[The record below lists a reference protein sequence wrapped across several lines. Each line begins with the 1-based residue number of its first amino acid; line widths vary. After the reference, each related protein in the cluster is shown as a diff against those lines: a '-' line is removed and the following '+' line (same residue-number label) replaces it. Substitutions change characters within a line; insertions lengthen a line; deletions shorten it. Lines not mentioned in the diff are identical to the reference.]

1 MQGNG
6 DAAALARIDPSH
18 PEVPRALD
26 LELDPPID
34 YQGKTYTTLHFEE
47 PTTKQQRMSEQELAG
62 GVNMLSLRN
71 QQIALVSQCAGVPR
85 NVVEMM
91 RISQMVE
98 AYNFLAPFSGG
109 GPQTGEN

>member
-6 DAAALARIDPSH
+6 DAATLARIDPGH
-18 PEVPRALD
+18 VEVPRTLD
-26 LELDPPID
+26 LELDPPIE
-34 YQGKTYTTLHFEE
+34 YQGKTYTALHFEE
-47 PTTKQQRMSEQELAG
+47 PTTKQQRMSEQELAA

-85 NVVEMM
+85 QVIDMM

-98 AYNFLAPFSGG
+98 AYNFLAPFSGA
-109 GPQTGEN
+109 GPQTGAN